1 MPRIIAL
8 LGLVVFIAI
17 AWALSNNRRRF
28 PWRTVLAGLALQFV
42 CAAFILG
49 TRPGLAM
56 FEGAQAAVQKLS
68 DCSNE
73 GVQLVFGPLAK
84 ADVLGGAFGPQNNI
98 VFAVTISATI
108 IFIAALSALLYHLGI
123 LQRIVRVMAL
133 VMQRVMGT
141 SGSESLAA
149 ASNIFLGQ
157 TEAAL
162 IVKPY
167 IAKMTASE
175 IMALMTAGMATIAT
189 GVMVVYGGK
198 DIGMNAGHILTASV
212 LSAPAALLVS
222 KIMFPETEA
231 SETRS
236 GAAMTTE
243 RTDQNSIDALC
254 RGTSEGV
261 TMAINVM
268 AMLIAFTAAVAL
280 LNMSIGGIQWLLA
293 GKPDDFH
300 PATLQTM
307 LGHLN
312 APCAWLMGV
321 PWKDCHLVGQALGE
335 RVVLNEF
342 VGYLSLSAHKET
354 LDPRSTIIAT
364 YALCGFANFASIGI
378 QIGGISAIAPAR
390 RGDLARLGLRAMIA
404 GLLAC
409 YITATVVGILTPQTP

>member
-1 MPRIIAL
+1 MPRLIAL
-8 LGLVVFIAI
+8 LGLFVFIGL
-17 AWALSNNRRRF
+17 AWLLSNNRRRF

-42 CAAFILG
+42 CALFVLG
-49 TRPGLAM
+49 TQPGMAL
-56 FEGAQAAVQKLS
+56 FEGARSAVGHLNECS
-68 DCSNE
+68 DE
-73 GVQLVFGPLAK
+73 GAKLVFGPLAQQPLLGS
-84 ADVLGGAFGPQNNI
+84 AFGGANAF
-98 VFAVTISATI
+98 VFAINISATI
-108 IFIAALSALLYHLGI
+108 IFIAALSALLYHWGI
-123 LQRIVRVMAL
+123 LQRVVHVMAV
-133 VMQRVMGT
+133 VMQRIMGT

-167 IAKMTASE
+167 IAGMTRSE

-212 LSAPAALLVS
+212 LSAPAALLVA
-222 KIMFPETEA
+222 KIMFPETDE
-231 SETRS
+231 SESGS
-236 GAAMTTE
+236 GAKISLE
-243 RTDQNSIDALC
+243 KVDQNSIDALC

-280 LNMSIGGIQWLLA
+280 LNMCIGGVHWLLA
-293 GKPDDFH
+293 GCPEGFH
-300 PATLQTM
+300 GITLQTM
-307 LGHLN
+307 LGKAN
-312 APCAWLMGV
+312 APFAWLMGI
-321 PWKDCHLVGQALGE
+321 PWRDCEVVGQALGE

-342 VGYLSLSAHKET
+342 VGYLSLSNNKAN
-354 LDPRSTIIAT
+354 LDPRSITVAT

-378 QIGGISAIAPAR
+378 QIGGISALAPNR
-390 RGDLARLGLRAMIA
+390 RGDLAKLGIRAMIA

-409 YITATVVGILTPQTP
+409 YITATVVGIILPA

>member
-1 MPRIIAL
+1 MIPRLTSLFGLIAL
-8 LGLVVFIAI
+8 IAI
-17 AWALSNNRRRF
+17 AWAFSKNRRLF
-28 PWRTVLAGLALQFV
+28 PWRTVLWGVGLQFAFAIFMLKTDV
-42 CAAFILG
+42 GLGVFQWAQSVVVRLGDFSDQGAA
-49 TRPGLAM
+49 M
-56 FEGAQAAVQKLS
+56 
-68 DCSNE
+68 
-73 GVQLVFGPLAK
+73 VFGPLASK
-84 ADVLGGAFGPQNNI
+84 EQLGAAFGEGTI
-98 VFAVTISATI
+98 VFAVSISATI
-108 IFIAALSALLYHLGI
+108 ILISALSSLLDHWGI
-123 LQRIVRVMAL
+123 LQRVVHGMAWVMRKA
-133 VMQRVMGT
+133 MRT

-293 GKPDDFH
+293 GRPENFH
-300 PATLQTM
+300 PTTLQTM

-312 APCAWLMGV
+312 APFAWLMGV

-354 LDPRSTIIAT
+354 LDPRSTTIAT

-378 QIGGISAIAPAR
+378 QIGGISAIAPSR
-390 RGDLARLGLRAMIA
+390 RGDLARLGLRAMVA

-409 YITATVVGILTPQTP
+409 YITATIVGIIS